1 VKRPLDRIRQAISE
15 GDYHITPHALEE
27 MADDGLAVEDIEEL
41 LLTGDLIRRLTQDP
55 RGERYE
61 LCGQALDGREVRVV
75 CRFLPTGV
83 LRVITAWALEEEE
96 Q

>member
-1 VKRPLDRIRQAISE
+1 VKRPLDRIRQAIRD
-15 GDYHITPHALEE
+15 GHYHITPHALEE
-27 MADDGLAVEDIEEL
+27 MADDGLKVEDIEHL

-55 RGERYE
+55 RGERYVI
-61 LCGQALDGREVRVV
+61 GGPSLDGREARVV
-75 CRFLPTGV
+75 CRFLPSGK